1 MYKPLDLN
9 NELECL
15 YMHPVE
21 AKIRNK
27 FLDIVKKH
35 GSGKWAF
42 EELEWLV
49 YIEHIDEYEAMNED
63 DKFLMNVF
71 MKAFRSL
78 YK

>member
-27 FLDIVKKH
+27 FLDIVRKH
-35 GSGKWAF
+35 GNGKWAF

-49 YIEHIDEYEAMNED
+49 YIEHVDEYEAMNED
-63 DKFLMNVF
+63 EKFLMNVF